1 MTSQLFQLPAGQ
13 IARPIPTLEV
23 GASLMVAVQ
32 TMREEGVHHLPI
44 TENGQLLGV
53 LNQQSLHLAIGSGV
67 DTHADVAQFISDVAT
82 VEGYRTGGE
91 AFRQLESHPF
101 LLAVDDDRRV
111 IGIIDASSF
120 WHSPPPP
127 QRPALVGGM
136 ATPFGVYLTNGAVA
150 GGKKGINL
158 VLTGSLLFT
167 FFLSGKLV
175 TLFAEPYVPRTAFW
189 DIVIQLVPTALLLAT
204 FRLMPIAGYHAAE
217 HQVVHAIEQG
227 EELRPE
233 IVRRMPRVHPRC
245 GTNIAVGITMFTSIW
260 QTPWV
265 KYEDVRLLAALLTT
279 LFFWR
284 ILGSF
289 VQKWITTRPA
299 SEKQIAS
306 GIQAAEQLMANY
318 ATAHH
323 RVPNPFVRIFNSG
336 MLHVMLG
343 SLLAYGIASLVA
355 SCFGIPLGSL

>member
-1 MTSQLFQLPAGQ
+1 
-13 IARPIPTLEV
+13 
-23 GASLMVAVQ
+23 
-32 TMREEGVHHLPI
+32 
-44 TENGQLLGV
+44 
-53 LNQQSLHLAIGSGV
+53 
-67 DTHADVAQFISDVAT
+67 
-82 VEGYRTGGE
+82 
-91 AFRQLESHPF
+91 
-101 LLAVDDDRRV
+101 
-111 IGIIDASSF
+111 
-120 WHSPPPP
+120 
-127 QRPALVGGM
+127 
-136 ATPFGVYLTNGAVA
+136 
-150 GGKKGINL
+150 
-158 VLTGSLLFT
+158 
-167 FFLSGKLV
+167 
-175 TLFAEPYVPRTAFW
+175 
-189 DIVIQLVPTALLLAT
+189 
-204 FRLMPIAGYHAAE
+204 
-217 HQVVHAIEQG
+217 
-227 EELRPE
+227 
-233 IVRRMPRVHPRC
+233 
-245 GTNIAVGITMFTSIW
+245 MFTSIW